1 MRGIF
6 MQILIT
12 IRFDALGVSSDFQ
25 QSSHAMIILDAGN
38 EL

>member
-1 MRGIF
+1 

-25 QSSHAMIILDAGN
+25 QSHHAMIILNAEN

>member
-1 MRGIF
+1 

-12 IRFDALGVSSDFQ
+12 IRFDALGVSSDFK
-25 QSSHAMIILDAGN
+25 QSRRSMIILDAGN